1 MEKYDDKRKLE
12 DNDLKLASG
21 GRKYF
26 SWSKKAYD
34 NNKRLSM
41 KDYQAEKRTW

>member
-1 MEKYDDKRKLE
+1 MEKNDDKRKLE

-41 KDYQAEKRTW
+41 KDYQAENRTW